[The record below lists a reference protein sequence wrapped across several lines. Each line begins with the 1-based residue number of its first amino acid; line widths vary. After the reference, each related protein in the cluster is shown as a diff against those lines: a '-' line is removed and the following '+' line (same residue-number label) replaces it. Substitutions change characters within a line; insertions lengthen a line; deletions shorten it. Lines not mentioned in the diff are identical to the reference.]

1 MQTSPASPLY
11 FNPSPGAHHISH
23 SVFQLWSDGLIKLAY
38 SLAQLNGS
46 AIMFLQKAHT
56 KLCLQ
61 VDKTGRI
68 PVKK

>member
-1 MQTSPASPLY
+1 LIKALSIEGKHFILRILFPIL
-11 FNPSPGAHHISH
+11 
-23 SVFQLWSDGLIKLAY
+23 QLWTDGLIKLAY

-61 VDKTGRI
+61 VDKSGRI